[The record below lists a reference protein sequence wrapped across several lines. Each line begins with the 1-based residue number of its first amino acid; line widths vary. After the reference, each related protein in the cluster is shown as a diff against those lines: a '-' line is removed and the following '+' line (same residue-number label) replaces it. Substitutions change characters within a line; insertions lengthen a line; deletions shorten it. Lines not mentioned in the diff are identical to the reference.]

1 MRPNTACF
9 WKGILCLELL
19 SDNDTSSLVV
29 DVVSQMARLV
39 AKTLRM
45 CSGLVIL
52 TYCTCYIGAVT
63 GEVSFHNY
71 RFLELRVVF
80 STVSLYPDSDS

>member
-1 MRPNTACF
+1 MV
-9 WKGILCLELL
+9 G
-19 SDNDTSSLVV
+19 
-29 DVVSQMARLV
+29 QMARFV

-52 TYCTCYIGAVT
+52 TVPGDRGYIGAVT

-71 RFLELRVVF
+71 FLELQVVF